1 MQVGV
6 MVTSYNHRDWDRL
19 LAGDYSHGP
28 IRPDVEVHRET
39 MKLGDLVEPLGFDA
53 IWCAEHYGS
62 AYSMQGN
69 PLQWLSFWAGRTER
83 IDMGTAVIVAPWW
96 QPAKLVHEA
105 AMLDLLLDGRTLHIG
120 IGRGISAHEY
130 DAFGVPREESRE
142 RFQEMIEILRASE
155 QQRFSYDGK
164 HYHLPE
170 MTVRPQALHRGSL
183 FDNMKCAFNTP
194 SSMMVAAEL
203 GLGQMFVT
211 AAPIE
216 VMAKAVG
223 KFNSVRASKGL
234 APNQPTTMMY
244 LHCSTDPDELAKGY
258 RYAQEQSWA
267 ARNHYAVWNAPDFAG
282 VPGYEDYAKV
292 FVQGRELSEDDA
304 KVAEDGH
311 LIGTPE
317 QLIEKIQRVQEQIS
331 LEYLIVHPAHGS
343 KSGEEARASLKLFAQ
358 EVLPVV
364 HDMATPLQPHSVGSP
379 ELLKGADEM
388 IQIGGAIGN

>member
-19 LAGDYSHGP
+19 LAGDYSSGP
-28 IRPDVEVHRET
+28 VTPDVAIHRET
-39 MKLGDLVEPLGFDA
+39 MKLGDLVEPLGYDA

-69 PLQWLSFWAGRTER
+69 PLQWLAFWAGRTSR

-96 QPAKLVHEA
+96 QPVKLAHEI
-105 AMLDLLLDGRTLHIG
+105 AMLDLLLDGRKLHLG

-130 DAFGVPREESRE
+130 DGFNVDREESRQ
-142 RFQEMIEILRASE
+142 RFAEMIEILRASE
-155 QQRFSYDGK
+155 QERFSYDGEM
-164 HYHLPE
+164 YQVPE
-170 MTVRPQALHRGSL
+170 LTVRPQALHRGSL

-216 VMAKAVG
+216 VMRKAVG
-223 KFNSVRASKGL
+223 KFNAVRATKGL
-234 APNQPTTMMY
+234 EPNQPTTMMY
-244 LHCSTDPDELAKGY
+244 LHCATNEDDIAKGY

-282 VPGYEDYAKV
+282 VAGYEDYAKV
-292 FVQGRELSEDDA
+292 FVQGRELSEDQA
-304 KVAEDGH
+304 RVAEDGH
-311 LIGTPE
+311 LIGTPD
-317 QLIEKIQRVQEQIS
+317 QIIDKIRRVQEQIS
-331 LEYLIVHPAHGS
+331 LEYLIVHPAHGT
-343 KSGEEARASLKLFAQ
+343 KPGAEARASLELFAK
-358 EVLPVV
+358 EVLPAV
-364 HDMATPLQPHSVGSP
+364 HEMDTPLHEHSVGDPS
-379 ELLKGADEM
+379 LLGDVGM
-388 IQIGGAIGN
+388 SIGGAIGN